1 MSRKKLGD
9 NEDAFIKGSAP
20 SPQPAAAPAN
30 TSKLEETLK
39 QALQPEPKTK
49 KEATVRFT
57 ADLPIELHSRLAEAA
72 ASADKSKVKLVREIL
87 EAVLPQ
93 SKMQ

>member
-20 SPQPAAAPAN
+20 SPQPPTAAKES

-39 QALQPEPKTK
+39 QALQPKPKTQ

-57 ADLPIELHSRLAEAA
+57 ADLPIELHTRLAEAA
-72 ASADKSKVKLVREIL
+72 AKADKPKVELVREIL
-87 EAVLPQ
+87 DAVLP
-93 SKMQ
+93 